1 LSAARLLA
9 GLAAGVAPS
18 LDNHL
23 ELFGP
28 LERRDDLIVTV
39 ERAGL
44 VGRGGGAFPTAT
56 KLRAVATSGRQ
67 PVVVANAVEGE
78 PASGKDRA
86 LLRIAPHLVLDG
98 VVAASHAVGARDAV
112 VAISS
117 ASPRERAIVETAIG
131 QRRARGGGGE
141 PRLRTASVPDRFI
154 AGEETALVSVLSGR
168 EAKPS
173 LKPPFP
179 FEQGLDGAPTLVANA
194 ETLAHVALIARF
206 GANWFRGAGTD
217 DAPGTALVTVGGA
230 VARPGVYEIGLGTCL
245 DDVVDRAGGTT
256 QPAQAILVGGYFGRW
271 VMPRDAHD
279 LRLTP
284 DVLGAGA
291 IAVLP
296 ADVCAVAECARV
308 LRYLADESAGQCGPC
323 VHGLRAIAEALSATS
338 AGIRRPRL
346 EELAGLVSGRGA
358 CRHPD
363 GAAGFLRSALDVFA
377 DEFAQHE
384 KRGHCSR
391 QNLSVL
397 PLPLPLPARHR
408 A

>member
-1 LSAARLLA
+1 
-9 GLAAGVAPS
+9 LAAGLSPS

-23 ELFGP
+23 GLFGP
-28 LERRDDLIVTV
+28 LERPDDLIVTI

-56 KLRAVATSGRQ
+56 KLAAVAASGRQ

-86 LLRIAPHLVLDG
+86 LLRVAPHLVLDG
-98 VVAASHAVGARDAV
+98 VVAVGRAVGARDGV
-112 VAISS
+112 LAISRGS
-117 ASPRERAIVETAIG
+117 ARERAIVETAIG
-131 QRRARGGGGE
+131 QRRARDGGM
-141 PRLRTASVPDRFI
+141 RLRTATVPDRFV
-154 AGEETALVSVLSGR
+154 AGEETALVNALSGR

-179 FEQGLDGAPTLVANA
+179 FEQGLGGVPTLVANA

-206 GANWFRGAGTD
+206 GASWFRSAGTD
-217 DAPGTALVTVGGA
+217 DAPGTALVTLGGA

-245 DDVVDRAGGTT
+245 DDVLDGAGGATR
-256 QPAQAILVGGYFGRW
+256 PAQGILVGGYFGRW
-271 VMPRDAHD
+271 VRPGDAHE

-296 ADVCAVAECARV
+296 ADVCALAECARV
-308 LRYLADESAGQCGPC
+308 LTYLADESAGQCGPC
-323 VHGLRAIAEALSATS
+323 IHGLRAIAEALSARGT
-338 AGIRRPRL
+338 GFRRRRL

-363 GAAGFLRSALDVFA
+363 GSAGFLRSALDVFA
-377 DEFAQHE
+377 DEFGQHAE
-384 KRGHCSR
+384 RGRCGW
-391 QNLSVL
+391 QNISVL
-397 PLPLPLPARHR
+397 PLPGPLHE
-408 A
+408 